1 VRYFTGRCGRR
12 HGQDNQE
19 AQETAR
25 RPEYR
30 FRIRASE
37 VTMARRSMAERLA
50 QLDAQRKNLQ
60 ARMGKQ
66 ERAKDT
72 RRKILLGAFVLHRLE
87 KPDHSEFSKNL
98 RDWLGK
104 ELPEFLSRDDD
115 LALFDDLIDQAK
127 TKISKKTNG
136 GETRQ
141 QPS

>member
-1 VRYFTGRCGRR
+1 
-12 HGQDNQE
+12 
-19 AQETAR
+19 
-25 RPEYR
+25 
-30 FRIRASE
+30 
-37 VTMARRSMAERLA
+37 MARRSIAERLA

-87 KPDHSEFSKNL
+87 RPDQSEFSKNL
-98 RDWLGK
+98 RDWLKK

-115 LALFDDLIDQAK
+115 AALFDDLIEQAK
-127 TKISKKTNG
+127 TKTSKKNNG

-141 QPS
+141 PAS